1 MFRIWPPL
9 ISSPGPRRRNQGR
22 PNPEHGYR
30 ERLSRFGKEA
40 YSAWAAAERRC
51 ARRLQSPTSVILHEF
66 VAVAVGISVAR
77 YPPHRPVLA
86 RLTHTVPPLDGWR
99 QSVRWDKDVGFGPP
113 G

>member
-40 YSAWAAAERRC
+40 YSAWASAERRC
-51 ARRLQSPTSVILHEF
+51 APRLQSPTSVILHEF
-66 VAVAVGISVAR
+66 VAVAVGGSL
-77 YPPHRPVLA
+77 PPFSGSDLSPRGSLGDGRLA
-86 RLTHTVPPLDGWR
+86 GAWR
-99 QSVRWDKDVGFGPP
+99 SRSSKA
-113 G
+113 